1 MTHTHTHTH
10 THAHT
15 SLSGSIGK
23 MRLLQEEF
31 EANNFVFVAITPW
44 LGSSGATQQRS
55 ANDEE
60 EEEEE
65 EV

>member
-1 MTHTHTHTH
+1 
-10 THAHT
+10 
-15 SLSGSIGK
+15 